1 MRADGEPAWL
11 LTWRDREIHYGCK
24 RPLAAVC
31 FSGQLSD
38 MSDRFFTFVCDFRGG
53 TYISQVRATDER
65 DAVRAWT
72 EMLVRERP
80 IKRVSVYIAKS
91 VATWLPNVPP
101 VPLEGLSG
109 AWCFTGSCGG
119 NFVLVNI
126 IETAIPVNSS

>member
-1 MRADGEPAWL
+1 MKANSGL
-11 LTWRDREIHYGCK
+11 

-31 FSGQLSD
+31 FSGQRSVMLG
-38 MSDRFFTFVCDFRGG
+38 RFFTLVCEFRGG
-53 TYISQVRATDER
+53 TYISQVRASDER

-91 VATWLPNVPP
+91 VATWFNDPP

-109 AWCFTGSCGG
+109 AWCFSGICGG
-119 NFVLVNI
+119 DSFLVNI
-126 IETAIPVNSS
+126 IETAIPVNGS